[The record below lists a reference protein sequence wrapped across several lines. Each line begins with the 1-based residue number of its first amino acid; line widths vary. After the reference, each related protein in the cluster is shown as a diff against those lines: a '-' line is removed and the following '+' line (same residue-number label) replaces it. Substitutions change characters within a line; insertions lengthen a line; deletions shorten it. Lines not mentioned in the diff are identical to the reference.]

1 MGISDYQL
9 LELIY
14 KNIDLNS
21 LKTQEPS
28 LTQERLESLF
38 EGLKAILHRQKSKA
52 GRLLIYT
59 DGASRGNPGKSG
71 IGVVICDKK
80 HNVIEEVSRY
90 IGETTNNVA
99 EYKALIA
106 GLERV
111 LEYGPKEVGILSDS
125 ELLVKQLR
133 GEYGVK
139 AKAIL
144 PHFREAKRLLDM
156 LPKWSVRHIPRE
168 QNPRADAL
176 ANLAIDSHDA
186 S

>member
-1 MGISDYQL
+1 M
-9 LELIY
+9 
-14 KNIDLNS
+14 
-21 LKTQEPS
+21 
-28 LTQERLESLF
+28 
-38 EGLKAILHRQKSKA
+38 
-52 GRLLIYT
+52 
-59 DGASRGNPGKSG
+59 
-71 IGVVICDKK
+71 VICDKK
-80 HNVIEEVSRY
+80 YNVIEEVSRY

-99 EYKALIA
+99 EYKALIT

-111 LEYGPKEVGILSDS
+111 LENEPKEVGIFSDS
-125 ELLVKQLR
+125 ELIVKQLK

-156 LPKWSVRHIPRE
+156 LPKWNVRHIPRE
-168 QNPRADAL
+168 QNLRADAL